1 MDTIGQ
7 RIKQLRHQ
15 KRLTLAQV
23 AAYLGVKEATVQRY
37 ESGTIQNIKSHTIA
51 QLAQLFE
58 CSPEYIAGWQ
68 QQSSTHSYPIEP
80 LPQSYAIPLLGTI
93 ACGSPILAQENT
105 EQMISVPDSIHADFA
120 LRCRGDSMIG
130 ARIYD
135 GDIVYIHCQPDVD
148 DGDIAA
154 VLIGEEATLKRV
166 YKIPG
171 RIQLRAENPS
181 YPVLEYSGSQLEE
194 IRILGKAVGFTCRLG

>member
-1 MDTIGQ
+1 MAHGF
-7 RIKQLRHQ
+7 
-15 KRLTLAQV
+15 
-23 AAYLGVKEATVQRY
+23 
-37 ESGTIQNIKSHTIA
+37 N
-51 QLAQLFE
+51 
-58 CSPEYIAGWQ
+58 
-68 QQSSTHSYPIEP
+68 
-80 LPQSYAIPLLGTI
+80 
-93 ACGSPILAQENT
+93 
-105 EQMISVPDSIHADFA
+105 
-120 LRCRGDSMIG
+120 
-130 ARIYD
+130 D

-194 IRILGKAVGFTCRLG
+194 IRILAKR